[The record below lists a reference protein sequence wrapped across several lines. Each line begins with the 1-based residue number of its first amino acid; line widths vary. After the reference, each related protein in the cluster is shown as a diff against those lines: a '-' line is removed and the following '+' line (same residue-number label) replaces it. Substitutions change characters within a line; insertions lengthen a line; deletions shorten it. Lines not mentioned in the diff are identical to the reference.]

1 MYFINSL
8 KRFVGCLLLVFFLAL
23 SGGFSYVA
31 AQSANQ
37 DSTVPGGVVDTD
49 GGQVPAGG
57 SQPRALDPAK
67 VEEGKTLY
75 NNNCTACHAL
85 TDEVLVGPGLK
96 GVNQRRPL
104 AWLISWIRNS
114 QKVVQSG
121 DKYAVELF
129 NKYNKTV
136 MPSYDFSDEQIVSI
150 LQYIDQQ
157 STGGGNNTVAGGDKD
172 SQAVPAGGGAAV
184 TPGEGGG
191 GGGGISSQY
200 FTIIIGALLVILLL
214 ILLVLVL
221 IVSLLG
227 KFLNEK
233 KDLPE
238 EDRELINQRIDYK
251 KIVNSNAFK
260 GGVALIFLLIVGKVA
275 VDSLLNIGISQ
286 GYAPKQPI
294 AYSHK
299 LHAGQYQI
307 DCSYCHTTVYKSK
320 NASIPSANICMNCHN
335 AIQTNSPE
343 IKKIYDAIE
352 NDRPIEWIRVH
363 NLPDFAYF
371 NHAQHTNVGGVE
383 CQNCHGQIQQMEV
396 VQQVSPLTM
405 GWCIDC
411 HRKTQVNTEGND
423 YYDKLLALHNSK
435 EPLKVAN
442 IGGLECSKCHY

>member
-1 MYFINSL
+1 MHFIYSF
-8 KRFVGCLLLVFFLAL
+8 KQFVCCQLLYFFLAL
-23 SGGFSYVA
+23 SGGYSQAVA
-31 AQSANQ
+31 QDANQ
-37 DSTVPGGVVDTD
+37 APAGGVVDTD

-57 SQPRALDPAK
+57 SQPRTLDPAK
-67 VEEGKTLY
+67 VEEGKTLF

-85 TDEVLVGPGLK
+85 SDEVLVGPGLK
-96 GVNQRRPL
+96 GVNQRRPM
-104 AWLISWIRNS
+104 AWLVSWIKNS
-114 QKVVQSG
+114 QKMIQSG
-121 DKYAVELF
+121 DKYAVELY

-136 MPSYDFSDEQIVSI
+136 MPSYDFTDEQIMSV

-157 STGGGNNTVAGGDKD
+157 STGGAANTVAGGDKD
-172 SQAVPAGGGAAV
+172 SQLVPAGGGAAV
-184 TPGEGGG
+184 TPGAGGG
-191 GGGGISSQY
+191 GGSGISSQY

-233 KDLPE
+233 KDLPA
-238 EDRELINQRIDYK
+238 EDRELLDQRTDFK

-275 VDSLLNIGISQ
+275 TDSLLNIGISQ

-307 DCSYCHTTVYKSK
+307 DCSYCHTTVYKAYS
-320 NASIPSANICMNCHN
+320 ASIPSANICMNCHN

-343 IKKIYDAIE
+343 IRKIYDAIE

-383 CQNCHGQIQQMEV
+383 CQTCHGQIQNMEV

-411 HRKTQVNTEGND
+411 HRKTQVNTDGNQ

-435 EPLKVAN
+435 EPLRVAN

>member
-1 MYFINSL
+1 MYFIYSV
-8 KRFVGCLLLVFFLAL
+8 KRFVCRQLLVFFLAFL
-23 SGGFSYVA
+23 GGSAYVV

-37 DSTVPGGVVDTD
+37 DSTVTGGVADTD

-57 SQPRALDPAK
+57 SQPAALDPAK
-67 VEEGKTLY
+67 VEAGKTLF

-85 TDEVLVGPGLK
+85 SEEVLVGPGLK
-96 GVNQRRPL
+96 GINERRPQT
-104 AWLISWIRNS
+104 WLINWIKNS
-114 QKVVQSG
+114 QKVIQSG
-121 DKYAVELF
+121 DKYAVDLF
-129 NKYNKTV
+129 NKFNKTV
-136 MPSYDFSDEQIVSI
+136 MPAYDFSDEQIVSI

-157 STGGGNNTVAGGDKD
+157 NTGGAANSAAGGDTD
-172 SQAVPAGGGAAV
+172 NQAVPSGGGASV
-184 TPGEGGG
+184 TPGE

-227 KFLNEK
+227 KFLSER

-238 EDRELINQRIDYK
+238 EDKELINQRIDVK
-251 KIVNSNAFK
+251 KVVNSNAFK

-275 VDSLLNIGISQ
+275 VDSLFNIGISQ

-307 DCSYCHTTVYKSK
+307 DCSYCHTTVYKAKS
-320 NASIPSANICMNCHN
+320 ASIPSANICMNCHN
-335 AIQTNSPE
+335 AIQTSSPE

-352 NDRPIEWIRVH
+352 NDRPIEWVRVH

-371 NHAQHTNVGGVE
+371 NHSQHTNVGGIE
-383 CQNCHGQIQQMEV
+383 CQNCHGEIQTMEV

>member
-1 MYFINSL
+1 MYFIYSV
-8 KRFVGCLLLVFFLAL
+8 KRFVCRQLLVFFLAFL
-23 SGGFSYVA
+23 GGSAYVV

-37 DSTVPGGVVDTD
+37 DSTVTGGVVDTD

-57 SQPRALDPAK
+57 SQPVALDPAK
-67 VEEGKTLY
+67 VEAGKTLF

-85 TDEVLVGPGLK
+85 SDEVLVGPGLK
-96 GVNQRRPL
+96 GINERRPQT
-104 AWLISWIRNS
+104 WLINWIRNS
-114 QKVVQSG
+114 QKVIQSG
-121 DKYAVELF
+121 DKYAVDLF
-129 NKYNKTV
+129 NKFNKTV
-136 MPSYDFSDEQIVSI
+136 MPAYDFSDEQIVSI

-157 STGGGNNTVAGGDKD
+157 NTGGGANTAAGGATDG
-172 SQAVPAGGGAAV
+172 QAVPSGGGASV
-184 TPGEGGG
+184 TPGE

-227 KFLNEK
+227 KFLSER

-238 EDRELINQRIDYK
+238 EDRELVNQRIDVK
-251 KIVNSNAFK
+251 KVVNSNAFK

-275 VDSLLNIGISQ
+275 VDSLFNIGISQ

-307 DCSYCHTTVYKSK
+307 DCSYCHTTVYKAKS
-320 NASIPSANICMNCHN
+320 ASIPSANICMNCHN
-335 AIQTNSPE
+335 AIQTSSPE

-352 NDRPIEWIRVH
+352 NDRPIEWVRVH

-371 NHAQHTNVGGVE
+371 NHSQHTNVGGIE
-383 CQNCHGQIQQMEV
+383 CQNCHGEIQTMEV

>member
-1 MYFINSL
+1 MCFIYSV
-8 KRFVGCLLLVFFLAL
+8 KQFVCCQLLVFFLAFL
-23 SGGFSYVA
+23 GGSSYVV
-31 AQSANQ
+31 AQSASQ
-37 DSTVPGGVVDTD
+37 DSTVTGGVVDTD

-57 SQPRALDPAK
+57 SQPNALDPAK
-67 VEEGKTLY
+67 IEEGKTLY

-85 TDEVLVGPGLK
+85 SDEVLVGPGLK
-96 GVNQRRPL
+96 GVNQRRPQ
-104 AWLISWIRNS
+104 AWLINWIRNS
-114 QKVVQSG
+114 QKVIQSG
-121 DKYAVELF
+121 DKYAVDLF

-136 MPSYDFSDEQIVSI
+136 MPSYDFTDEQIISI

-157 STGGGNNTVAGGDKD
+157 STGGAANTVAGGDTD
-172 SQAVPAGGGAAV
+172 GQAVPAGGGASV
-184 TPGEGGG
+184 TPGEG

-200 FTIIIGALLVILLL
+200 FTIIIGALVVILLL

-227 KFLNEK
+227 KFLSER
-233 KDLPE
+233 KDLPA
-238 EDRELINQRIDYK
+238 EDKELINQRVDVK
-251 KIVNSNAFK
+251 KVVNSNAFK

-307 DCSYCHTTVYKSK
+307 DCSYCHTTVYKAKS
-320 NASIPSANICMNCHN
+320 ASIPSANICMNCHN
-335 AIQTNSPE
+335 AIQTSSPE

-371 NHAQHTNVGGVE
+371 NHSQHTNVGGIE
-383 CQNCHGQIQQMEV
+383 CQNCHGQIQEMEV